1 MSLLN
6 PAGLALPDGV
16 PAAGPARA
24 GVGHP
29 HPGQPAPP
37 MWWPRA
43 HLLPAKPRV
52 RPHTPLS
59 QPSCLPPCPRWPASL
74 TASSPSALD
83 ICPVAHNLL
92 HGVSPQGPPRPPSPL
107 PRGGTLR
114 FPRGQPGLWCMAGCG
129 DTARSGEN
137 QFWRSGG
144 PITDVLVATRGAG
157 RGLVFASRATN
168 GS

>member
-74 TASSPSALD
+74 AASSPSALD

-137 QFWRSGG
+137 RFWRSGG